1 MRPENTRTPILDAI
15 EEFLASFEGYVK
27 RMRKQIPILEES
39 LAGLEEE
46 LAQSGGHQERI
57 TEITEALAKIDE
69 RLGVQRQ

>member
-1 MRPENTRTPILDAI
+1 
-15 EEFLASFEGYVK
+15 
-27 RMRKQIPILEES
+27 MRKQIPILEES